1 MAKGLDVGTMTIVSA
16 RNSGNK
22 IVHVQQRNQ
31 FVEIEHSEMA
41 EKMLNRGDVLYIKRG
56 DRVFIVGEDAL
67 TFANIFNAET
77 RRPMS
82 AGILSRKE
90 KSAIPMM
97 KLIIE
102 KVIGRPSHPQEAV
115 FFSCPAKPIDANL
128 DTLYHQKTIE
138 AILGNKGY
146 TPHAINEGMAVVYS
160 ELADNQFTGMGIS
173 MGAGMTNVCL
183 SYYAVPVMQF
193 SVARGG
199 DWIDQQVSEA
209 TGVPRDKVTA
219 RKESN
224 FELDFEK
231 EMNEVQT
238 ALAVYYDNLLEY
250 IVRTAEKEINK
261 RDVEEGLEIPVV
273 VTGGSSQPKGLR
285 QQLEKR
291 FRESNLPF
299 KVKSVRH
306 SKSPMFSVA
315 RGSLVAARTE
325 EGEEVITKDH

>member
-1 MAKGLDVGTMTIVSA
+1 MARGLDVGTMTIISA
-16 RNSGNK
+16 RQSKGK

-41 EKMLNRGDVLYIKRG
+41 EKMLNRGDVLYIKKG

-102 KVIGRPSHPQEAV
+102 KVIGRPTTPQEPV
-115 FFSCPAKPIDANL
+115 YFSCPAKPVDANL

-138 AILGNKGY
+138 AILGNKGFA
-146 TPHAINEGMAVVYS
+146 PHAINEGMAAVYS
-160 ELADNQFTGMGIS
+160 ELADNEFTGMGIS

-224 FELDFEK
+224 FELDFDQ

-250 IVRTAEKEINK
+250 VVKTAEKEVNK
-261 RDVEEGLEIPVV
+261 RDVEENLEIPVV
-273 VTGGSSQPKGLR
+273 VTGGTSQPKGLK

-291 FRESNLPF
+291 LKASSLPF
-299 KVKSVRH
+299 KVKSVRQARN
-306 SKSPMFSVA
+306 PMFSVA
-315 RGSLVAARTE
+315 RGGLVAARAE
-325 EGEEVITKDH
+325 EGHEVIAKN

>member
-1 MAKGLDVGTMTIVSA
+1 MAKGLDVGTMTIISA
-16 RNSGNK
+16 KRSGDK

-31 FVEIEHSEMA
+31 FVEIEYSEMA
-41 EKMLNRGDVLYIKRG
+41 EKMLSRSDVLYIKKG

-102 KVIGRPSHPQEAV
+102 KVVGRKSHDNEKV

-138 AILGNKGY
+138 AILSAKGY
-146 TPHAINEGMAVVYS
+146 EPHAINEGMSVVYS
-160 ELADNQFTGMGIS
+160 ELADDKFTGMGIS

-183 SYYAVPVMQF
+183 AYYAVPVMQF

-199 DWIDQQVSEA
+199 DWIDTQVAEA
-209 TGVPRDKVTA
+209 TGVPRDRVTT
-219 RKESN
+219 RKER
-224 FELDFEK
+224 DFVMDFDQ
-231 EMNEVQT
+231 EMDEVES
-238 ALAVYYDNLLEY
+238 ALAIYYDNLLEY
-250 IVRTAEKEINK
+250 IAKNISKEVSRK
-261 RDVEEGLEIPVV
+261 DVQEDLEIPVV
-273 VTGGSSQPKGLR
+273 VTGGSSQPKGLKKH
-285 QQLEKR
+285 LEKR
-291 FRESNLPF
+291 LKAADLPF
-299 KVKSVRH
+299 KIKSVRQARN
-306 SKSPMFSVA
+306 PMFSVA

-325 EGEEVITKDH
+325 EGDED

>member
-1 MAKGLDVGTMTIVSA
+1 MAKGLDVGTMTIISA
-16 RNSGNK
+16 KRSGDK

-31 FVEIEHSEMA
+31 FVEIEYSEMA
-41 EKMLNRGDVLYIKRG
+41 EKMLNRGDVLYIKKG

-82 AGILSRKE
+82 AGILSRQE

-102 KVIGRPSHPQEAV
+102 KVVGRKAYDGESV
-115 FFSCPAKPIDANL
+115 YFSCPAKPVDANL

-138 AILGNKGY
+138 AILSNKGY
-146 TPHAINEGMAVVYS
+146 EPHAINEGMSVVYS
-160 ELADNQFTGMGIS
+160 ELADNEFTGMGIS

-183 SYYAVPVMQF
+183 AYYAVPVMQF

-209 TGVPRDKVTA
+209 TGIPRDKVTA
-219 RKESN
+219 KKESN
-224 FELDFEK
+224 FELDFDQ

-250 IVRTAEKEINK
+250 IVKTAEKEINK
-261 RDVEEGLEIPVV
+261 RDIEEDLEIPVV
-273 VTGGSSQPKGLR
+273 VTGGSSQPKGLKK
-285 QQLEKR
+285 QLEKR
-291 FRESNLPF
+291 LRASGLPF
-299 KVKSVRH
+299 KIKGVRQ
-306 SKSPMFSVA
+306 SRSPMFSVA
-315 RGSLVAARTE
+315 RGALVAARTE
-325 EGEEVITKDH
+325 EGEE

>member
-16 RNSGNK
+16 KRSGDK

-41 EKMLNRGDVLYIKRG
+41 EKMLNRGDVLYIKKG

-82 AGILSRKE
+82 SGILSRKE

-102 KVIGRPSHPQEAV
+102 KVIGRKSHDGEAV

-138 AILGNKGY
+138 AILSNKGY
-146 TPHAINEGMAVVYS
+146 EPHAINEGMAVVYS
-160 ELADNQFTGMGIS
+160 ELADNEFTGMGIS

-199 DWIDQQVSEA
+199 DWIDEQVSEA

-219 RKESN
+219 RKETN
-224 FELDFEK
+224 FELDFDQ

-261 RDVEEGLEIPVV
+261 RDVEEGLEVPVV
-273 VTGGSSQPKGLR
+273 VTGGTSQPKGLK

-291 FRESNLPF
+291 LKASSLPF
-299 KVKSVRH
+299 KVKSVRQ
-306 SKSPMFSVA
+306 SRNPMFSVA
-315 RGSLVAARTE
+315 RGALVAARTE
-325 EGEEVITKDH
+325 EGDED